1 MAADLDH
8 ARIVDALGTTHER
21 RMLSILQQLED
32 RLAAY
37 AIQAPVQ
44 DGRLFDLAWSIQ
56 ARADIERILRETYLT
71 EVDSIVRDYD
81 TVVDSVGEMFEA
93 YESFLGVPDEVVANL
108 KRVSFQG
115 FQDIA
120 VTFSNELANELYQNT
135 LVGRPIEESIRNLR
149 QKINGVYIQSDQ
161 AEVQRLVNIANNAE
175 GDASEE
181 AVRQLHQVY
190 ASDRTGRNM
199 RRYASQMIHDS
210 LMQFDASI
218 NVAAGKEVG
227 ADRWKYYGSVI
238 QDSRPWCIKHAGK
251 KFSEDQIRDLW
262 ANNEWQGKAPGDPF
276 IVRGGYNCRHHW
288 RPVFDIEVD

>member
-175 GDASEE
+175 GDEAEE
-181 AVRQLHQVY
+181 AVRQLHHVH

-238 QDSRPWCIKHAGK
+238 QDSRPWCVRHAGK
-251 KFSEDQIRDLW
+251 TFSEDQIRDLW

>member
-8 ARIVDALGTTHER
+8 ARIVDALGNTHER
-21 RMLSILQQLED
+21 RMLDILQTLEN
-32 RLAAY
+32 RLAGY
-37 AIQAPVQ
+37 MVTAPVQ
-44 DGRLFDLAWSIQ
+44 QGKLFDLVWAVQ
-56 ARADIERILRETYLT
+56 ARADIEQIMRETYLT
-71 EVDSIVRDYD
+71 QADLNVREYNQVVESI
-81 TVVDSVGEMFEA
+81 GAMFEE
-93 YESFLGVPDEVVANL
+93 YQSFVGVPPEVVTNL
-108 KRVSFQG
+108 QRISFQG

-120 VTFSNELANELYQNT
+120 VTFSDELANEVYQNT
-135 LVGRPIEESIRNLR
+135 LVGRPVDESIKNVR

-161 AEVQRLVNIANNAE
+161 AEVQRLVNIANSDSDEA
-175 GDASEE
+175 EE
-181 AVRQLHQVY
+181 AVRQLHQIY
-190 ASDRTGRNM
+190 AADRTGRNM
-199 RRYASQMIHDS
+199 RRYATQMVHDS

-251 KFSEDQIRDLW
+251 TFSEDEIRSLW
-262 ANNEWQGKAPGDPF
+262 TTNEWAGKAPGDPF

>member
-8 ARIVDALGTTHER
+8 ARIVEALGNTHER

-32 RLAAY
+32 RLAGY
-37 AIQAPVQ
+37 MVNAPVQ
-44 DGRLFDLAWSIQ
+44 DGKLFDLAWSVQ
-56 ARADIERILRETYLT
+56 TRADIERIMRETYLT
-71 EVDSIVRDYD
+71 EADGIVRNYD
-81 TVVDSVGEMFEA
+81 DVLSSLNEMFQQ
-93 YESFLGVPDEVVANL
+93 YESFLGVPDEVVTNL

-135 LVGRPIEESIRNLR
+135 LTGRPIEESIRNIR

-175 GDASEE
+175 GDEAEE

-199 RRYASQMIHDS
+199 RRYASQMVHDS

-218 NVAAGKEVG
+218 NVAAGQEVG
-227 ADRWKYYGSVI
+227 ATEWKYYGSII
-238 QDSRPWCIKHAGK
+238 QDTRPWCVKHAGK
-251 KFSEDQIRDLW
+251 KYTEDEIRQMW
-262 ANNEWQGKAPGDPF
+262 ANNDWAGKAAGDPF